1 MNSEVAMS
9 RPTNDRTNRPDRA
22 SARDDARR
30 RNQEAVFQAVHRD
43 GPISRIDIASR
54 LQLSPAA
61 VTNITAALI
70 ERGVVYESRTADATG
85 VGRRAI
91 LLEVDYDAALV
102 AGIKISNAGLTCAL
116 TNLNAEVL
124 HTETHPVAST
134 EPDDVVRAV
143 ADAFASLS
151 AAADRPIAAIGVN
164 LPGAVDA
171 DRRTVR
177 TSPLLGWDRVPLG
190 DMLTERLGVDVLVE
204 NDVNALAHAE
214 AWFGH
219 GREHDDFLVVT
230 LGRGVGLGIVLNGE
244 VYRGPKGG
252 AGEFGHLLIDPH
264 GPSSRYAK
272 RGTLET
278 YLSDDAIVRD
288 AQEHLPA
295 FPENGTARDVA
306 QAADAGDPDALAVYE
321 RAGRMLGRGLSFL
334 VDLFA
339 PSLIVLSGEGMRGGD
354 ALVRPATDEMRH
366 LAFGDLADHAR
377 VVVDDWGDDAW
388 ARGAAGL
395 AASRFLL
402 DTATQVGG
410 DRSARAAP

>member
-1 MNSEVAMS
+1 MPHPPNA
-9 RPTNDRTNRPDRA
+9 RTNRPDRTT
-22 SARDDARR
+22 ARDDARR

-43 GPISRIDIASR
+43 GPISRTDIASR

-61 VTNITAALI
+61 VTNITGALI

-134 EPDDVVRAV
+134 DPSDVVDAV
-143 ADAFASLS
+143 AQAFASLRA
-151 AAADRPIAAIGVN
+151 AAADRTVAAIGVN

-190 DMLTERLGVDVLVE
+190 DLLAERLGVDVLVE

-230 LGRGVGLGIVLNGE
+230 MGRGVGLGIVLNGQ

-252 AGEFGHLLIDPH
+252 AGEFGHLLIDPD
-264 GPSSRYAK
+264 GPASRYAK
-272 RGTLET
+272 RGTLEA

-288 AQEHLPA
+288 AQAHLAA
-295 FPENGTARDVA
+295 FPDDGTARDVA
-306 QAADAGDPDALAVYE
+306 QAAHSGDPDALAVYE

-354 ALVRPATDEMRH
+354 ALVRPASDEMRR
-366 LAFGDLADHAR
+366 LAFGDLGEHVDL
-377 VVVDDWGDDAW
+377 VVDDWGDDAW

-402 DTATQVGG
+402 DTATRAGG
-410 DRSARAAP
+410 DRSARAAS

>member
-1 MNSEVAMS
+1 MRPNAVPSACASRRPTRASVPYGASIRSSLLTRFPSSRNHSFNESMNSEVAMS
-9 RPTNDRTNRPDRA
+9 RPTNLHKNRPDRA

-70 ERGVVYESRTADATG
+70 
-85 VGRRAI
+85 GRRAI

-134 EPDDVVRAV
+134 DPDDVVRAV
-143 ADAFASLS
+143 ADAFDSLS

-278 YLSDDAIVRD
+278 YLSA
-288 AQEHLPA
+288 
-295 FPENGTARDVA
+295 
-306 QAADAGDPDALAVYE
+306 
-321 RAGRMLGRGLSFL
+321 
-334 VDLFA
+334 
-339 PSLIVLSGEGMRGGD
+339 
-354 ALVRPATDEMRH
+354 
-366 LAFGDLADHAR
+366 
-377 VVVDDWGDDAW
+377 
-388 ARGAAGL
+388 
-395 AASRFLL
+395 
-402 DTATQVGG
+402 
-410 DRSARAAP
+410 

>member
-1 MNSEVAMS
+1 VLHPHD
-9 RPTNDRTNRPDRA
+9 RPNR
-22 SARDDARR
+22 STARDDARR

-61 VTNITAALI
+61 VTNITGALI

-124 HTETHPVAST
+124 HTETHSIAST
-134 EPDDVVRAV
+134 EPDQVVDAV
-143 ADAFASLS
+143 AQAFKALNSV
-151 AAADRPIAAIGVN
+151 AGNKIAAIGVN

-177 TSPLLGWDRVPLG
+177 TSPLLGWDRVALG
-190 DMLTERLGVDVLVE
+190 DMLEARLGVDVLLE

-219 GREHDDFLVVT
+219 GREHSDFLVVT
-230 LGRGVGLGIVLNGE
+230 MGRGVGLGIVLNGE

-264 GPSSRYAK
+264 GPVSRYAK
-272 RGTLET
+272 RGTLEA

-288 AQEHLPA
+288 ARAHLSA
-295 FPENGTARDVA
+295 FPEAGTAADVA
-306 QAADAGDPDALAVYE
+306 RLAQDGDLDAVAVYE
-321 RAGRMLGRGLSFL
+321 HAGHILGRGLSFL

-354 ALVRPATDEMRH
+354 ALVRPATDEMRR
-366 LAFGDLADHAR
+366 LAFGDLADH
-377 VVVDDWGDDAW
+377 VEIVVDDWGDDAW

-395 AASRFLL
+395 AASRFLVES
-402 DTATQVGG
+402 ATRAGG
-410 DRSARAAP
+410 DRSTPAAL